1 MLGKVVGMQMVV
13 VGFLAADVDDESM
26 TDVEISI
33 MMLGSVC
40 DNDQKF
46 DKFVER

>member
-13 VGFLAADVDDESM
+13 VGLLAADVDDESM

-33 MMLGSVC
+33 AMLGSVC
-40 DNDQKF
+40 DIDQKF
-46 DKFVER
+46 DKFGER